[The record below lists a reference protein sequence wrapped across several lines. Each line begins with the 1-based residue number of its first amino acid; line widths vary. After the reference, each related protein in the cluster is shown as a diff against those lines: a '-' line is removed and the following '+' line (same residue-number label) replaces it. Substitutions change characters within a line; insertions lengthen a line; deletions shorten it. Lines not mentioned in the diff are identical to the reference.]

1 MARLNLLL
9 VVISVLSL
17 AGCSD
22 YIRMNDSL
30 YQFSPDQAQTIEQ
43 EPIYAADQMELEL
56 VEQLSASRN
65 AYTKDLAALKNY
77 YANTGSFRKY
87 NWALNEEKKFQAIP
101 KYTYIVPAEV
111 ASKELSA
118 TDSIES
124 ADKLF
129 DEGLQLYR
137 QGYVYPVVPNRTMMR
152 KAIAKFN
159 QLVDMYPTSDKI
171 DDSAFMAAELYEE
184 FGDWSLAATYYQR
197 TFLWNP
203 ENEHPARFRAA
214 EIFDK
219 KLKKRD
225 IALSLYTLSVEKE
238 GERFLFNK
246 RAAEKRIQ
254 QLNET
259 TATAPQQQ

>member
-9 VVISVLSL
+9 VIISVLSL

-43 EPIYAADQMELEL
+43 EPIFSADQMELEL

-65 AYTKDLAALKNY
+65 AYTKDLATLKNY
-77 YANTGSFRKY
+77 YANTGSYRKY

-111 ASKELSA
+111 ASKDLSA

-137 QGYVYPVVPNRTMMR
+137 EGLVYPVVPNKALMR
-152 KAIAKFN
+152 KSIAKFN
-159 QLVDMYPTSDKI
+159 KLIDMYPTSDKI
-171 DDSAFMAAELYEE
+171 DDSAFMAAEMYEK

-197 TFLWNP
+197 TFIWNP
-203 ENEHPARFRAA
+203 ETEHPARFRAA
-214 EIFDK
+214 EIFDT

-225 IALSLYTLSVEKE
+225 IALSLYTASVEKE
-238 GERFLFNK
+238 GERFPFNK
-246 RAAEKRIQ
+246 RTAEKRIQ
-254 QLNET
+254 KLND
-259 TATAPQQQ
+259 TAAESPQQE